1 MEKVILTNMC
11 MIYDKETDAVVLEN
25 RVKSWPGLAFPGGHV
40 ERGEAIVPSVIR
52 EIKEE
57 TGLDITDV
65 KLVGVRDWYDV
76 ETNERTVVFL
86 FATAAYKGTLIKGT
100 EEGEV
105 KWVKRTAL
113 KDLKFADGFK
123 DQLDLFFKGSFTE
136 VFTTN
141 ESGEWKY
148 IFY

>member
-11 MIYDKETDAVVLEN
+11 MVYDKNADAVVLEN

-40 ERGEAIVPSVIR
+40 EKGEALVPSVIR

-57 TGLDITDV
+57 TGLDITNV

-76 ETNERTVVFL
+76 RTNERTVVFL
-86 FATAAYKGTLIKGT
+86 FATSTYQGTLIDGT
-100 EEGEV
+100 EEGKV
-105 KWVKRTAL
+105 MWVKRETL
-113 KDLKFADGFK
+113 KDLEFAHGFK

-136 VFTTN
+136 VFATN
-141 ESGEWKY
+141 ESGEWEY
-148 IFY
+148 IFN